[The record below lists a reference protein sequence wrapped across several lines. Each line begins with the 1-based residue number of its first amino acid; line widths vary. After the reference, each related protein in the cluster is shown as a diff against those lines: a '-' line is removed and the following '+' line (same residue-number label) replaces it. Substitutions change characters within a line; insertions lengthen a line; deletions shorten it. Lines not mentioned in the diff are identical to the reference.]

1 MEFRKGVI
9 EMAFLTEDRAK
20 LNRRLTREAISL
32 AMQGKWR
39 EAVSVNQMILDNFP
53 TDVEAYNRLGR
64 ALMELGE
71 YARAREA
78 YSKALELDPHNKIAR
93 KNLERLEMLG
103 ETSAPKHRD
112 EHRIAPQLFLEETGK
127 SGVVNLVNTA
137 SQEVLA
143 RMGAGDEVLLKIE
156 GTKLLVTDRDGE
168 YLGEVEPGHA
178 RRLIRLMEGG
188 NKYAAAIAGL
198 DGGVRVFI
206 KETYQHPSQM
216 GRLSFPVKEMAG
228 FHPYLRGGLL
238 RQEEQEEE
246 EGEEDTFMDS
256 LDTEE

>member
-1 MEFRKGVI
+1 
-9 EMAFLTEDRAK
+9 MAFLTEDRAK

-32 AMQGKWR
+32 AMQGKWK
-39 EAVSVNQMILDNFP
+39 EAISVNQMILDNFP

-64 ALMELGE
+64 AWMELGE
-71 YARAREA
+71 YAQAREA
-78 YSKALELDPHNKIAR
+78 YRKALELDPHNKIAR

-103 ETSAPKHRD
+103 EAPAPKHRD

-127 SGVVNLVNTA
+127 SGIVNLINLA
-137 SQEVLA
+137 PQEVLA
-143 RMGAGDEVLLKIE
+143 RMGAGDEVQLRIE
-156 GTKLLVTDRDGE
+156 GNRLLVADKTGE
-168 YLGEVEPGHA
+168 YLGEVEPTHA

-206 KETYQHPSQM
+206 KETYQHPSQI
-216 GRLSFPVKEMAG
+216 GRLSFPVKETVG

-238 RQEEQEEE
+238 KEEE
-246 EGEEDTFMDS
+246 EREEDTFLDS
-256 LDTEE
+256 LESEE